1 MALTLL
7 ATNNAE
13 SALASAISATDTSLI
28 VSAGTGAEFPDAVDG
43 VSYFKLTIIDA
54 ATGAQTEIVNVTAKA
69 GDIFTI
75 ERAQEGTLARAWS
88 ANDFVANMM
97 TADTLNVIADYTKQA
112 GESASQAGE
121 YADNASEYAENKFTF
136 YKTSSDPDG
145 TIAGL
150 AATTTGQ
157 SFRVAQGPA
166 GTTAF
171 KTYENQDGVAVLQA
185 AQPGTAAVTG
195 TVREYSTLTLAQND
209 VTAGN
214 ILDGAKC
221 WVTNPAD
228 STLADEYINNS
239 GVLSSTGRTIP
250 SKDVVDAINVRTDG
264 LRTSAES
271 QNPFEILDNKGKGA
285 FFLGD
290 NGRTNMPG
298 GASTTDLDA
307 KDVSTPKLTASSID
321 GDLYDV
327 AEIDQNGRVFFATDI
342 ARGIKVYLGEPLH
355 NHRGPLPGDYS
366 AAGDSI
372 TAYGIA
378 HSGVNAEGTSYSPCV
393 RDQSWHAWASIFTN
407 GRLTL
412 TGVYATG
419 GYTVTEVL
427 RDHIPQAIANG
438 STFCIVMCGRNDIVL
453 SVDIDNVT
461 IPAFITIFRKLRQAG
476 IIPVVC
482 TMSAQSNTGA
492 DSRRV
497 AELKLN
503 AWLRAYARKYSLP
516 LVDLHRYTVNPLTG
530 NWTPGYNQDVSH
542 PNGTGAKVM
551 GQALADGLK
560 EWTAPV
566 FTARAD
572 EQIAAGLSQNLI
584 TNALFLTNDG
594 TNPTDWTVTTAGTA
608 SITTDSAVKGNVWN
622 ITNQAAEI
630 AVAVTAGQ
638 TIQLGFFVKTGS
650 ALFECYALAGGS
662 SSTTYLA
669 GIRDW
674 KTAIDSFGYFSYEF
688 IVPAGTTTATLKIN
702 AGASQCSVAQMSLI
716 KITEI

>member
-1 MALTLL
+1 MAELPTPTQNPVPSDDIRDHVYAGGMLDKVATSTELTY
-7 ATNNAE
+7 
-13 SALASAISATDTSLI
+13 TDRLGGVHYT
-28 VSAGTGAEFPDAVDG
+28 VDG
-43 VSYFKLTIIDA
+43 I
-54 ATGAQTEIVNVTAKA
+54 KA
-69 GDIFTI
+69 EGDKVVEETRQNLIPLSK
-75 ERAQEGTLARAWS
+75 QYMTLADAQADIANIPEGSTTYVRS
-88 ANDFVANMM
+88 AD
-97 TADTLNVIADYTKQA
+97 
-112 GESASQAGE
+112 G
-121 YADNASEYAENKFTF
+121 
-136 YKTSSDPDG
+136 SS
-145 TIAGL
+145 
-150 AATTTGQ
+150 
-157 SFRVAQGPA
+157 
-166 GTTAF
+166 
-171 KTYENQDGVAVLQA
+171 
-185 AQPGTAAVTG
+185 
-195 TVREYSTLTLAQND
+195 
-209 VTAGN
+209 
-214 ILDGAKC
+214 
-221 WVTNPAD
+221 
-228 STLADEYINNS
+228 LADEYINN
-239 GVLSSTGRTIP
+239 GGTLEATGRTMP
-250 SKDVVDAINVRTDG
+250 SQAALDDVIGDVADINARTDG
-264 LRTSAES
+264 LQTSADS
-271 QNPFEILDNKGKGA
+271 KYPYEILDKKGKCA
-285 FFLGD
+285 LFIDD
-290 NGRTNMPG
+290 NGGTNMPG
-298 GASTTDLDA
+298 GANAPNVDA
-307 KDVSTPKLTASSID
+307 NIINTPKLNAITLN

-327 AEIDQNGRVFFATDI
+327 AEVDQNGRVFFATDI

-355 NHRGPLPGDYS
+355 NHRGPLAGDYS

-372 TAYGIA
+372 SAYGIA
-378 HSGVNAEGTSYSPCV
+378 HSGSNAEGTSYSPCV
-393 RDQSWHAWASIFTN
+393 RDQSWHAWASIITN

-412 TGVYATG
+412 TGIYATG

-503 AWLRAYARKYSLP
+503 AWLRAYAMKYSLP

-572 EQIAAGLSQNLI
+572 EQVAAGLSQNLI

-650 ALFECYALAGGS
+650 ALFECYALAGGRINHWQVIIIENS
-662 SSTTYLA
+662 IQNNA
-669 GIRDW
+669 H
-674 KTAIDSFGYFSYEF
+674 
-688 IVPAGTTTATLKIN
+688 LK
-702 AGASQCSVAQMSLI
+702 SP
-716 KITEI
+716 